1 LLVNTGWIVLGT
13 AIAVAGLVLAASRF
27 RRDQETD
34 FGSVSHQW
42 IAEHRAGQG
51 YDPQR

>member
-13 AIAVAGLVLAASRF
+13 VVAAAGLVLAASRF
-27 RRDQETD
+27 RRDQEAD

-42 IAEHRAGQG
+42 IVEHRAGQG
-51 YDPQR
+51 YDSQR